1 MNISLLGSEQTSAAP
16 LRLKH
21 FSRDQLKAYFV
32 NSWQLYEWLFSA
44 IIDDDTYQ
52 QKPDTLRHP
61 LIFYWGHTA
70 AFYIN
75 KLVMAGVL
83 KQGIH
88 SRFEQLFAR
97 GVDPDLP
104 KNLEEYDLWPSKTA
118 VDAYRTT
125 VYEKLLEVIETI
137 DIPDI
142 VNHQHPIW
150 ALIMGIEHDRIHFE
164 TSSVLIRQLREHYL
178 QRPENWKYAPTHCS
192 NADNRMI
199 AVDEGEVEI
208 GKPQDSE
215 IFGWDNEYGYL
226 KQTVDSFEASK
237 NLISNADYLSFY
249 NSGAYQD
256 ERYWSEQGWSWKMK
270 TKTCHPKFW
279 VSYPEAFKY
288 RAMFD
293 VLDMP
298 MDYPVEVNA
307 HEAWAYC
314 RWRGKDFRLLTEAE
328 YSLIAFKP
336 LQEKDPAFSN
346 DYNLNMRYGSPTPVG
361 FMNQCQ
367 TELGFNDL
375 CGNVW
380 EWIKD
385 DFYPLP
391 GFRPHPLY
399 DDFSMPYFDKD
410 HSMMLGGAWATT
422 GTGASKYYR
431 LWFRRNFY
439 QHAGFRLARSE

>member
-88 SRFEQLFAR
+88 SRFEELFAR

-104 KNLEEYDLWPSKTA
+104 KNLEEYDLWPSKAA

-178 QRPENWKYAPTHCS
+178 QRPENWKYAPTH
-192 NADNRMI
+192 
-199 AVDEGEVEI
+199 
-208 GKPQDSE
+208 
-215 IFGWDNEYGYL
+215 
-226 KQTVDSFEASK
+226 
-237 NLISNADYLSFY
+237 
-249 NSGAYQD
+249 
-256 ERYWSEQGWSWKMK
+256 
-270 TKTCHPKFW
+270 
-279 VSYPEAFKY
+279 
-288 RAMFD
+288 
-293 VLDMP
+293 
-298 MDYPVEVNA
+298 
-307 HEAWAYC
+307 
-314 RWRGKDFRLLTEAE
+314 
-328 YSLIAFKP
+328 
-336 LQEKDPAFSN
+336 
-346 DYNLNMRYGSPTPVG
+346 
-361 FMNQCQ
+361 
-367 TELGFNDL
+367 
-375 CGNVW
+375 
-380 EWIKD
+380 
-385 DFYPLP
+385 
-391 GFRPHPLY
+391 
-399 DDFSMPYFDKD
+399 
-410 HSMMLGGAWATT
+410 
-422 GTGASKYYR
+422 
-431 LWFRRNFY
+431 
-439 QHAGFRLARSE
+439 